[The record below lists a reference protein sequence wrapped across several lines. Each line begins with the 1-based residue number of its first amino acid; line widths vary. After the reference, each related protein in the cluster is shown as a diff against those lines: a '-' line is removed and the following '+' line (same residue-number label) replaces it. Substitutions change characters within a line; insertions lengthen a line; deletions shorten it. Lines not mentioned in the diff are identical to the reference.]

1 MSQPL
6 QTVTAKVHFQ
16 IKDMIVNECARLG
29 MTESGFLNYYLDKS
43 IRQTKE
49 LGDYQKKNQ
58 QLTDLLEKEKV
69 ANEAI
74 KVSQNSKTPNRKQV
88 EQILDA
94 NEGILA
100 ALYTQYGNKPIAA
113 VLFKEAGFKSSHF
126 TQYET
131 TPGEKASI
139 YWQYD
144 YGFKNL
150 GNNQLLI
157 LKR

>member
-43 IRQTKE
+43 IRQAKD
-49 LGDYQKKNQ
+49 LNDYLKKTQ
-58 QLTDLLEKEKV
+58 QLSDLLEKEKAV
-69 ANEAI
+69 NESI
-74 KVSQNSKTPNRKQV
+74 KLTESNKTSNRKQV

-100 ALYTQYGNKPIAA
+100 ALYTQHGNKPIAA
-113 VLFKEAGFKSSHF
+113 ALFKDAGFKSTHF

-131 TPGEKASI
+131 IAGEKTTI

-157 LKR
+157 VKR